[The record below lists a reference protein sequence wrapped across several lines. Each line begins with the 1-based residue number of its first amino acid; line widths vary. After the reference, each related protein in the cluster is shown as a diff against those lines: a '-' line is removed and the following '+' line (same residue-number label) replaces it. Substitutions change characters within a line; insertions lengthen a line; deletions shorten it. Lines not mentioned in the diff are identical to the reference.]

1 MEEVTGMAQPSRRMA
16 QLGPYLFSAIGAK
29 VRELRAKGVQV
40 ISLGIGDPDVPTPDP
55 VVLELVRAATDV
67 HDPDRFRYGS
77 DWPLDAFPNAV
88 AQYYRHRFGVELDPK
103 SEIVPLIGSKE
114 GIAHIALCYL
124 DPGDVALV
132 PEPGYPVYKIGALL
146 ALAQSYPMPLLAD
159 RNWTPDFSAIPSEVL
174 KRAKLLWLN
183 YPNNPTAA
191 CVTLDFF
198 AEVVAFARQHNLLIC
213 HDAAYVDITYDG
225 YAAPSILQ
233 VPGAKE
239 VAIEFGSL
247 SKPFAMTGW
256 RIGWAVGNPEAVR
269 LLATVKDNIDSGIF
283 RPIQRAGAK
292 ALQLFCQDPSIIRPV
307 VDTYQRRRDF
317 VVQALRRAGIPVE
330 APKGTLYVWAPI
342 PDGFADSQEFAT
354 FLLERAHVAVTPGGG
369 YGPAGEGFF
378 RISLTYPDAIIS
390 EAMERIGAA
399 LKG

>member
-1 MEEVTGMAQPSRRMA
+1 MPKPSQRMEK
-16 QLGPYLFSAIGAK
+16 LGPYLFSAIGAK
-29 VRELRAKGVQV
+29 VRELKAKGIQV

-55 VVLELVRAATDV
+55 IVLELIRSVTDV
-67 HDPDRFRYGS
+67 NDPDRFRYGS
-77 DWPLDAFPNAV
+77 DWPLDVFPKAV
-88 AQYYRHRFGVELDPK
+88 AEYYRKRFGVEVDHQ
-103 SEIVPLIGSKE
+103 SEVVPLIGSKE

-146 ALAQSYPMPLLAD
+146 ALAESYSMPLLPE
-159 RNWTPDFSAIPSEVL
+159 RNWTPNFSAIPSDVL

-191 CVTLDFF
+191 CVTLEFF
-198 AEVVAFARQHNLLIC
+198 EEAVAFAKEHGLLIC

-225 YAAPSILQ
+225 YVAPSILQ

-292 ALQLFCQDPSIIRPV
+292 ALQLWCQDPSIIRPV

-317 VVQALRRAGIPVE
+317 VLKALREAGIQ
-330 APKGTLYVWAPI
+330 ASTPKGSLYIWAPI
-342 PDGFADSQEFAT
+342 PEGFSNSQEFAT

-369 YGPAGEGFF
+369 YGPAGEGYF
-378 RISLTYPDAIIS
+378 RISLTYPDSVIA
-390 EAMERIGAA
+390 EAMERIVDA
-399 LKG
+399 LKQG

>member
-1 MEEVTGMAQPSRRMA
+1 MPKPSQRMEK
-16 QLGPYLFSAIGAK
+16 LGPYLFSAIGAK
-29 VRELRAKGVQV
+29 VRELKAKGIQV

-55 VVLELVRAATDV
+55 IVLELIRSVTDV
-67 HDPDRFRYGS
+67 NDPDRFRYGS
-77 DWPLDAFPNAV
+77 DWPLDVFPKAV
-88 AQYYRHRFGVELDPK
+88 AEYYRKRFGVEVDPQ
-103 SEIVPLIGSKE
+103 SEVVPLIGSKE

-146 ALAQSYPMPLLAD
+146 ALAESYSMPLLPE
-159 RNWTPDFSAIPSEVL
+159 RNWTPNFSAIPSDVL

-191 CVTLDFF
+191 CVTLEFF
-198 AEVVAFARQHNLLIC
+198 EEAVAFAKEHGLLIC

-225 YAAPSILQ
+225 YVAPSILQ

-292 ALQLFCQDPSIIRPV
+292 ALQLWCQDPSIIRPV

-317 VVQALRRAGIPVE
+317 ILKALRETGIQ
-330 APKGTLYVWAPI
+330 ASTPKGSLYIWAPI
-342 PDGFADSQEFAT
+342 PEGFSNSQEFAT
-354 FLLERAHVAVTPGGG
+354 FLLEQAHVAVTPGGG
-369 YGPAGEGFF
+369 YGPAGEGYF
-378 RISLTYPDAIIS
+378 RISLTYPDSVIA
-390 EAMERIGAA
+390 EAMERIVDA
-399 LKG
+399 LKQG

>member
-1 MEEVTGMAQPSRRMA
+1 MPKPSQRMEK
-16 QLGPYLFSAIGAK
+16 LGPYLFSAIGAK
-29 VRELRAKGVQV
+29 VRELKAKGIQV

-55 VVLELVRAATDV
+55 IVLELIRSVTDV
-67 HDPDRFRYGS
+67 NDPDRFRYGS
-77 DWPLDAFPNAV
+77 DWPLDVFPKAV
-88 AQYYRHRFGVELDPK
+88 AEYYRKRFGVEVDPQ
-103 SEIVPLIGSKE
+103 SEVVPLIGSKE

-146 ALAQSYPMPLLAD
+146 ALAESYSTPLLPE
-159 RNWTPDFSAIPSEVL
+159 RNWTPNFSAIPSDVL

-191 CVTLDFF
+191 CVTLEFF
-198 AEVVAFARQHNLLIC
+198 EEAVAFAKEHGLLIC

-225 YAAPSILQ
+225 YVAPSILQ

-292 ALQLFCQDPSIIRPV
+292 ALQLWCQDPSIIRPV

-317 VVQALRRAGIPVE
+317 VLKALREAGIQ
-330 APKGTLYVWAPI
+330 ASTPKGSLYIWAPI
-342 PDGFADSQEFAT
+342 PEGFSNSQEFAT

-369 YGPAGEGFF
+369 YGPAGEGYF
-378 RISLTYPDAIIS
+378 RISLTYPDSVIA
-390 EAMERIGAA
+390 EAMERIVDA
-399 LKG
+399 LKQG

>member
-1 MEEVTGMAQPSRRMA
+1 MPKPSQRMEK
-16 QLGPYLFSAIGAK
+16 LGPYLFSAIGAK
-29 VRELRAKGVQV
+29 VRELKAKGIQV

-55 VVLELVRAATDV
+55 IVLELIRSVTDV
-67 HDPDRFRYGS
+67 NDPDRFRYGS
-77 DWPLDAFPNAV
+77 DWPLDVFPKAV
-88 AQYYRHRFGVELDPK
+88 AEYYRKRFGVEIDPQ
-103 SEIVPLIGSKE
+103 SEVVPLIGSKE

-146 ALAQSYPMPLLAD
+146 ALAESYPMPLLSE
-159 RNWTPDFSAIPSEVL
+159 RNWTPNFSAIPSDVL

-183 YPNNPTAA
+183 YPNNPTAS
-191 CVTLDFF
+191 CVTLEFF
-198 AEVVAFARQHNLLIC
+198 EEAVAFAKEHGLLIC

-225 YAAPSILQ
+225 YVAPSILQ

-292 ALQLFCQDPSIIRPV
+292 ALQLWCQDPSIIRPV

-317 VVQALRRAGIPVE
+317 VLRALREAGIQVE
-330 APKGTLYVWAPI
+330 TPKGSLYIWAPI
-342 PDGFADSQEFAT
+342 PDGFSNSQEFAT
-354 FLLERAHVAVTPGGG
+354 FLLEQAHVAITPGGG
-369 YGPAGEGFF
+369 YGPAGEGYF
-378 RISLTYPDAIIS
+378 RISLTYPDSVIA
-390 EAMERIGAA
+390 EAVERIVDA
-399 LKG
+399 LKRR

>member
-1 MEEVTGMAQPSRRMA
+1 MEK
-16 QLGPYLFSAIGAK
+16 LGPYLFSAIGAK
-29 VRELRAKGVQV
+29 VRELKAKGIQV

-55 VVLELVRAATDV
+55 IVLELIRSVTDV
-67 HDPDRFRYGS
+67 NDPDRFRYGS
-77 DWPLDAFPNAV
+77 DWPLDVFPKAV
-88 AQYYRHRFGVELDPK
+88 AEYYRKRFGVEVDHQ
-103 SEIVPLIGSKE
+103 SEVVPLIGSKE

-146 ALAQSYPMPLLAD
+146 ALAESYSMPLLPE
-159 RNWTPDFSAIPSEVL
+159 RNWTPNFSAIPSDVL

-191 CVTLDFF
+191 CVTLEFF
-198 AEVVAFARQHNLLIC
+198 EEAVAFAKEHGLLIC

-225 YAAPSILQ
+225 YVAPSILQ

-239 VAIEFGSL
+239 FAIEFGSL

-292 ALQLFCQDPSIIRPV
+292 ALQLWCQDPSIIRPV

-317 VVQALRRAGIPVE
+317 VLKALREAGIQ
-330 APKGTLYVWAPI
+330 ASTPKGSLYIWAPI
-342 PDGFADSQEFAT
+342 PEGFSNSQEFAT

-369 YGPAGEGFF
+369 YGPAGEGYF
-378 RISLTYPDAIIS
+378 RISLTYPDSVIA
-390 EAMERIGAA
+390 EAMERIVDA
-399 LKG
+399 LKQG

>member
-1 MEEVTGMAQPSRRMA
+1 MPKPSQRMEK
-16 QLGPYLFSAIGAK
+16 LGPYLFSAIGAK
-29 VRELRAKGVQV
+29 VRELKAKGIQV

-55 VVLELVRAATDV
+55 IVLELIRSVTDV
-67 HDPDRFRYGS
+67 NDPDRFRYGS
-77 DWPLDAFPNAV
+77 DWPLDVFPKAV
-88 AQYYRHRFGVELDPK
+88 AEYYRKRFGVEVDPQ
-103 SEIVPLIGSKE
+103 SEVVPLIGSKE

-146 ALAQSYPMPLLAD
+146 ALAESYSMPLLPE
-159 RNWTPDFSAIPSEVL
+159 RNWTPNFSAIPSDVL

-191 CVTLDFF
+191 CVTLEFF
-198 AEVVAFARQHNLLIC
+198 EEAVAFAKEHGLLIC

-225 YAAPSILQ
+225 YVAPSILQ

-292 ALQLFCQDPSIIRPV
+292 ALQLWCQDPSIIRPV

-317 VVQALRRAGIPVE
+317 VLKALREAGIQ
-330 APKGTLYVWAPI
+330 ASTPKGSLYIWAPI
-342 PDGFADSQEFAT
+342 PESFSNSQEFAT
-354 FLLERAHVAVTPGGG
+354 FLLEQAHVAVTPGGG
-369 YGPAGEGFF
+369 YGPAGEGYF
-378 RISLTYPDAIIS
+378 RISLTYPDSVIA
-390 EAMERIGAA
+390 EAMERIVDA
-399 LKG
+399 LKQG